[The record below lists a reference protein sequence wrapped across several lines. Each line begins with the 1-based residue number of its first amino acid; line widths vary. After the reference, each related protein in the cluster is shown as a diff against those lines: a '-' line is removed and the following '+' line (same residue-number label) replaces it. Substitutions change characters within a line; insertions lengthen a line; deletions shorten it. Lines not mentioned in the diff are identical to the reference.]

1 MKPQCVAIQIKAIE
15 LCFHVVLFIML
26 YKMDQVSMC
35 DHSYENYS
43 ALQSRGT
50 VCYVVQGGSSL
61 KFKSVDQAPSV

>member
-1 MKPQCVAIQIKAIE
+1 MWCCV
-15 LCFHVVLFIML
+15 ML
-26 YKMDQVSMC
+26 YKIVLTLKSADQVPVC
-35 DHSYENYS
+35 DHSYENYW